1 MSEALLRELP
11 LFAAVPDDELA
22 ALAVSLPRISY
33 PAGSLMLREGERG
46 ERFFIILSGRIAI
59 VKALGSL
66 DERILGVRGAG
77 EFIGEMSLLNQDGLR
92 TASAQVLADTQA
104 IQLTRADFDELLHRY
119 PLLAYDML
127 RVISERL
134 RDTHNATID
143 DLREKN
149 RQISQAYADL
159 QSQNAELVRAY
170 ADLSAAQAQLVEKEA
185 LERELRMAREIQE
198 SMLPRVLPHLPGVDL
213 GARMV
218 AAHEV
223 AGDFFDAFALGAG
236 AVGLVI
242 GDVCGKGMPAAM
254 FMAQTRS
261 LLRAEAA
268 RAASAKD
275 ALLSV
280 NQHLLNMN
288 TAAGMFATVVYGIL
302 RPGSREFAYARA
314 GHDLPLIL
322 DSGGQARPLARAN
335 GHPLGL
341 LDEPAIDVQIASL
354 APGDTMVLFTD
365 GITEATNERGEF
377 FGGERIPAAVH
388 AYRHA
393 SAQQVCDGL
402 VDTLTAFRGA
412 APQADDITLLAV
424 QMSG

>member
-1 MSEALLRELP
+1 MSEGLLRGLP

-22 ALAVSLPRISY
+22 ELTASLPRTTY

-46 ERFFIILSGRIAI
+46 ERFFILLSGRIAI
-59 VKALGSL
+59 VKALGSP

-134 RDTHNATID
+134 RDTHNATIS
-143 DLREKN
+143 DLRAKN
-149 RQISQAYADL
+149 LQLSQAYAEL
-159 QSQNAELVRAY
+159 QLQNAELVRAY

-198 SMLPRVLPHLPGVDL
+198 NMLPRTLPHLSGVDL

-218 AAHEV
+218 AAREV
-223 AGDFFDAFALGAG
+223 AGDFFDAFALGDS

-261 LLRAEAA
+261 LLRAEAD

-280 NQHLLNMN
+280 NRHLLNMN
-288 TAAGMFATVVYGIL
+288 AAGMFATVLYGIL
-302 RPGSREFAYARA
+302 RPASREFAYARA

-322 DSGGQARPLARAN
+322 DRSGQVRPLARSN
-335 GHPLGL
+335 GHPLGI
-341 LDEPAIDVQIASL
+341 LDEPAIDVQVASL
-354 APGDTMVLFTD
+354 QPGDTMLLFTD
-365 GITEATNERGEF
+365 GITEATDMRGEF
-377 FGGERIPAAVH
+377 FGGERIPAVVH
-388 AYRHA
+388 EYRHA
-393 SAQQVCDGL
+393 SAQQICDGL
-402 VDTLTAFRGA
+402 VETLAAYRGA
-412 APQADDITLLAV
+412 APQADDITLLA
-424 QMSG
+424 MRLS